1 MCRTHRLRFLAVCL
15 LGAIPA
21 VLVAGGVVPH
31 DCHVKVVRVFMDGHA
46 DTNAAELVVSGNT
59 ASLMI
64 PADRIGAGCLRV
76 ELWPN
81 FAAAKKG
88 DAGYFLL
95 PDGRLG
101 TFRERAGQVAST
113 EGRNYMPFYGMKT
126 PSCVFAAIA
135 KSMQWRYS
143 TRVKAEA
150 GTYRMYTTY
159 HLKGD
164 APYED
169 FEIAFTFLPL
179 DAEYPQMA
187 RVYRDWQLS
196 RGACKPILER
206 MKSQPELALAA
217 TNIEVRVRQAWKPV
231 PSPVPFQTRLNEP
244 PVHPA
249 VTFDRCGD
257 ILREFKRQ
265 GIDHAE
271 ICLVGWNKGG
281 HDGAYPQLFPVEPV
295 LGGEARLRALIAE
308 ANALGFQIVCHT
320 CFFSAY
326 MIADDFDEE
335 YLLKEKDGSLQPSHT
350 AWGGGQAFRICPQRA
365 YERYARKNM
374 QMMKDLGFRGL
385 HYHDVYSIL
394 EPRICYDPRH
404 PCNPRQSL
412 DWYVKQMEVTR
423 DAVGGTQS
431 EGPFDGFAGNLDYC
445 MYVYFFPLEPN
456 DYAKTPLVDR
466 HVPLF
471 QLVYHGIILS
481 NPFTGTLNY
490 PIKAPHKRLKFI
502 EFGGRPLFVWYA
514 NFLTGKSNWMGKED
528 LTCATDEELRAGVAA
543 IKKGYD
549 EFEKLADLQFA
560 LMDDHR
566 LLTPTVSLT
575 TYSQGT
581 RVVVNHGSAPY
592 VFEGVDVPAGDWRRV
607 DRPHP

>member
-31 DCHVKVVRVFMDGHA
+31 DCHVKVVRVFTDGRA
-46 DTNAAELVVSGNT
+46 DTNIVELVVSGNT

-281 HDGAYPQLFPVEPV
+281 HDGAYPQIFPVSRFWV
-295 LGGEARLRALIAE
+295 
-308 ANALGFQIVCHT
+308 
-320 CFFSAY
+320 
-326 MIADDFDEE
+326 
-335 YLLKEKDGSLQPSHT
+335 EKRG
-350 AWGGGQAFRICPQRA
+350 
-365 YERYARKNM
+365 YA
-374 QMMKDLGFRGL
+374 
-385 HYHDVYSIL
+385 H
-394 EPRICYDPRH
+394 
-404 PCNPRQSL
+404 
-412 DWYVKQMEVTR
+412 
-423 DAVGGTQS
+423 
-431 EGPFDGFAGNLDYC
+431 
-445 MYVYFFPLEPN
+445 
-456 DYAKTPLVDR
+456 
-466 HVPLF
+466 
-471 QLVYHGIILS
+471 
-481 NPFTGTLNY
+481 
-490 PIKAPHKRLKFI
+490 
-502 EFGGRPLFVWYA
+502 
-514 NFLTGKSNWMGKED
+514 
-528 LTCATDEELRAGVAA
+528 
-543 IKKGYD
+543 
-549 EFEKLADLQFA
+549 
-560 LMDDHR
+560 
-566 LLTPTVSLT
+566 
-575 TYSQGT
+575 
-581 RVVVNHGSAPY
+581 
-592 VFEGVDVPAGDWRRV
+592 
-607 DRPHP
+607 